1 MFQIIDISGWTKLT
15 PEQMGT
21 KPKFWCL
28 DPEGEECLFK
38 ESRSH
43 SGEHWSEKLAAEIA
57 EELGLPHAKIELAV
71 CCGKSGTLSRNFME
85 NPMSSSLEHGN
96 QLLFRHDPNYPKD
109 GPNFGAAAHT
119 FSRIFS
125 VLDEQHVGL
134 PSTFRGQPECVRSA
148 GEVFVG
154 YLLLDALIN
163 NTDRHHENWAIIV
176 SQSADHTRRAELAP
190 TFDHASSLGRE
201 LTDDRRAYRMN
212 AEAMRNDKLKPARR
226 DQTIAGYLSKN
237 DGRSRIYA
245 SEQDTKALHPMQVFE
260 QARQRFP
267 LAGDAWID
275 CLSAIPFERFEEQH
289 QQVPLEI
296 MSQIARDFS
305 LRLLELSRAA
315 LVSRRFQHD

>member
-1 MFQIIDISGWTKLT
+1 MFSIVDISDWTKLT

-28 DPEGEECLFK
+28 DSQGDEYLFK

-57 EELGLPHAKIELAV
+57 EALGLPHAKIDLAV
-71 CCGKSGTLSRNFME
+71 CKGKTGTLSKNFLQK
-85 NPMSSSLEHGN
+85 PGSSSLEHGN
-96 QLLFRHDPNYPKD
+96 QLLFRHDPSYPKD

-119 FSRIFS
+119 LDRIFS
-125 VLDEQHVGL
+125 VLSEQHVGL
-134 PSTFRGQPECVRSA
+134 PSTFVGLPENVRSA
-148 GEVFVG
+148 SELFVG

-176 SQSADHTRRAELAP
+176 SQAADQSRLVELAP

-201 LTDDRRAYRMN
+201 LTDEQREYRLRA
-212 AEAMRNDKLKPARR
+212 EHMRNDPKKPARR

-245 SEQDTKALHPMQVFE
+245 NEQDSKALHSMQVFE
-260 QARQRFP
+260 QARTRFSVAGDPWIDRLNRFP
-267 LAGDAWID
+267 TDRFHELLAQM
-275 CLSAIPFERFEEQH
+275 PPQ
-289 QQVPLEI
+289 I
-296 MSQIARDFS
+296 MSQAARDFS
-305 LRLLELSRAA
+305 LCLLELNRFA